1 MTCPTSPGVSRYR
14 LHLLLIG
21 GVGDP
26 NGDGTHRPNTWRTA
40 ANVKVII
47 LPCWVVGN
55 EICVCLRTIQNDSHT
70 RWCILLTYCHT
81 DCADKRADGNEQS
94 GDPRYEFRYL
104 THLP

>member
-1 MTCPTSPGVSRYR
+1 MTCSTSPGVSRVS

-47 LPCWVVGN
+47 LTRWVVGN
-55 EICVCLRTIQNDSHT
+55 ELCVCLGTIQNDSRT
-70 RWCILLTYCHT
+70 RWFLLLAYCHT
-81 DCADKRADGNEQS
+81 DRAYERADSDQ
-94 GDPRYEFRYL
+94 
-104 THLP
+104 